1 MKRIDEKLD
10 EYLDEKVVPP
20 DPQKKKAFDKYNKLQ
35 KEATSILD
43 GFKTKLRNHQNR
55 FFQASKMDL
64 NYVDDIEYL
73 VRELKSLNNYFK

>member
-1 MKRIDEKLD
+1 MKIENKLD
-10 EYLDEKVVPP
+10 EYIGEGVIKP
-20 DPQKKKAFDKYNKLQ
+20 DPQKKKAFDKYNKFQ
-35 KEATSILD
+35 KEATGILD

-73 VRELKSLNNYFK
+73 VRELKGLSNYFK